1 MIIAAYEVREFEEK
15 DFAKAKDYGLEI
27 KVSCPARLTLENA
40 YLSEG
45 CEGVTVLGLSKLDK
59 PLLKKLKALGVK
71 YVATRTIGF
80 NHIDVKCAKQLGM
93 RVGNAHYAPYNVAD
107 FAVMLMLVV
116 LRKVKISVCRA
127 LVNDFSLD
135 GMNGREM
142 RSLTVGII
150 GAGKIGKTVIQ
161 NLSGFG
167 CRILCYDP
175 FVSAD
180 KIPAPAKAA
189 TLEEIYAQS
198 DIISLHTPLTES
210 NFHMIDKAAFAKM
223 KRGVILINTARGGLV
238 DTKALCDALESG
250 QVAGAGLDTVEG
262 EEITMHKDLR
272 AGLVKGRDFF
282 YLKQLPNAIITP
294 HYAFFTDEAS
304 TSMVE
309 SALSFLSLIE
319 KGAENP
325 YEI

>member
-1 MIIAAYEVREFEEK
+1 MIIAAYEAREFEKK
-15 DFAKAKDYGLEI
+15 DFEKAKDYNLDI
-27 KVSCPARLTLENA
+27 KVLCPDQLTIDNA
-40 YLSEG
+40 DLAKG
-45 CEGVTVLGLSKLDK
+45 CEGVTILGLSKLDS
-59 PLLKKLKALGVK
+59 PLLEKLKDLGVK
-71 YVATRTIGF
+71 YIATRTIGF
-80 NHIDVKCAKQLGM
+80 NHIDVKRAKELGLKI
-93 RVGNAHYAPYNVAD
+93 GNAHYAPYNVAD

-167 CRILCYDP
+167 CKILCYDP
-175 FVSAD
+175 FVTAD

-189 TLEEIYAQS
+189 TLDEIYKS
-198 DIISLHTPLTES
+198 CDIISLHTPLTES
-210 NFHMIDKAAFAKM
+210 NFHMIDGAAFAKM

-250 QVAGAGLDTVEG
+250 QVAGAGLDTIEG

-272 AGLVKGRDFF
+272 TELVDGRDFF
-282 YLKQLPNAIITP
+282 YLKQLPNVIITP

-319 KGAENP
+319 KGADNP